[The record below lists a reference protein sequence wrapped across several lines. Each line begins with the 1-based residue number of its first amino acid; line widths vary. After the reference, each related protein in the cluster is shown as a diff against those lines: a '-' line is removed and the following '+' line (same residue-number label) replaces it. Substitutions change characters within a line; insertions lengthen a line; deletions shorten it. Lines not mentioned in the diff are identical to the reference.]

1 MSFSVNVKDTNFE
14 YCGKGL
20 KGILAQSSPILLLE
34 INPRSMDITEFNYND
49 VCDYLSEYRYILLG
63 SEQKKNIVSS
73 RQTEFL
79 IFVKEEKVQSNQTRQ
94 MELKKKNTRTS
105 S

>member
-1 MSFSVNVKDTNFE
+1 MQRYLNFSIKRFKRNF
-14 YCGKGL
+14 
-20 KGILAQSSPILLLE
+20 SSIFSILLLE

-79 IFVKEEKVQSNQTRQ
+79 IFVKEEKVQSFSDHYSLFNIRLSQLRG
-94 MELKKKNTRTS
+94 
-105 S
+105 